1 MKKYLP
7 RFIKKIIIW
16 FLQKYIIIEYIIK
29 VVKYAINFYLASIS
43 QRVIPKR
50 IESRVLMLTH
60 SIEKGLSHEKIR
72 YGFGLIVLE
81 ELMQSIELLT
91 EKYQSY
97 IYEDSTTNQS
107 IKMGVTVI
115 KNYVNLHKE
124 SDIDLDKCND
134 FLRKYRTYLEMNIAG
149 TKILPEPANSQHSKT
164 FEEVFNYRHSIRHYG
179 NSVISLELIKKA
191 IYSASKTPSSC
202 NRQAWEVLIIKDQEF
217 INKILKIQAG
227 LNNYASNIQYLLVIV
242 SDLRY
247 YLSYMEL
254 NQGFIDCGMYSMSVL
269 LQLQNHNIAS
279 CALNNSFTIQQE
291 KSLRKIINLDKHFEF
306 VMFIACGSFREFNKV
321 PISHRLSKDL
331 RII

>member
-1 MKKYLP
+1 
-7 RFIKKIIIW
+7 
-16 FLQKYIIIEYIIK
+16 
-29 VVKYAINFYLASIS
+29 
-43 QRVIPKR
+43 
-50 IESRVLMLTH
+50 
-60 SIEKGLSHEKIR
+60 
-72 YGFGLIVLE
+72 
-81 ELMQSIELLT
+81 
-91 EKYQSY
+91 
-97 IYEDSTTNQS
+97 
-107 IKMGVTVI
+107 
-115 KNYVNLHKE
+115 
-124 SDIDLDKCND
+124 
-134 FLRKYRTYLEMNIAG
+134 
-149 TKILPEPANSQHSKT
+149 
-164 FEEVFNYRHSIRHYG
+164 
-179 NSVISLELIKKA
+179 
-191 IYSASKTPSSC
+191 
-202 NRQAWEVLIIKDQEF
+202 VLIIKDQEF